1 MKSWLSKKV
10 PNMSNDIPQDDEPL
24 FLLKAV
30 NESSLEKFDQRMSDL
45 IEFACTQYISAEVRD
60 ECLIELEQAKKN
72 RYRIS

>member
-45 IEFACTQYISAEVRD
+45 IEFATTQHISAEVRD
-60 ECLIELEQAKKN
+60 ECVVELEQAKKN
-72 RYRIS
+72 GYRIY